1 MRFHTRSRT
10 PQLFPSANASKK
22 TKRARGR
29 ACERERER
37 EEKNGKITNCTVVSV
52 SIDERARAVHSLTLA
67 RKASPQKRGEVSH
80 DYKKKKKNARARKGG
95 WSEKTHT
102 GAART
107 GYLNSS
113 SYYGARTRCCSRLSV
128 WLNFFVSL
136 YFSYARAWLSCFK
149 CDLRRAAYVYPV
161 AATKKKKI
169 PSAG

>member
-29 ACERERER
+29 ACEREQER

-67 RKASPQKRGEVSH
+67 RKAPPQKRGEVSH
-80 DYKKKKKNARARKGG
+80 DYKKKKNCARAERGVEWKDTYGCRAHRLFEFVELLWG
-95 WSEKTHT
+95 TNALLLASLCVVKLFCFPLFFLRARMALLFQVWS
-102 GAART
+102 AQSCVCISCS
-107 GYLNSS
+107 GYE
-113 SYYGARTRCCSRLSV
+113 
-128 WLNFFVSL
+128 
-136 YFSYARAWLSCFK
+136 
-149 CDLRRAAYVYPV
+149 
-161 AATKKKKI
+161 KKKKI